1 MINFLVTLISDLFLR
16 SKTFIYG
23 LEAIASLSE
32 LIWHGEEMGDRRR
45 RARRSVIMHLQV
57 IIRRLSHRLAVFLAL
72 SPFMRAAHRESRL
85 RFSSLLQR
93 SQLSAVLGRLLL
105 AGSMRISLGPTTRF
119 GRWMQSLE
127 LPFCCRAAPEPPA
140 DFLIGSAGTSD

>member
-16 SKTFIYG
+16 SKTFIFG

-72 SPFMRAAHRESRL
+72 SPFPFIRAAHRESRL

-93 SQLSAVLGRLLL
+93 SQLSAVLDGYFWPDPCAYHWVLRP
-105 AGSMRISLGPTTRF
+105 SLGA
-119 GRWMQSLE
+119 G
-127 LPFCCRAAPEPPA
+127 CRA
-140 DFLIGSAGTSD
+140 LNCLSAVEQLLSRPRIF